1 MLDLE
6 ASLLA
11 WTMTKISLVGLVG
24 QLQRKLGRSPSLF
37 WSVLQLYFHHHL
49 HLCHWH
55 CELQYTKVRSFLSLS
70 LSYFISSISAFISF
84 STFFPSSLSPVPS
97 SPSSFLPSFSYP
109 NSSSSQS
116 PFPSPTTLPSQSQL
130 LTLRTSMNWRQVFLH
145 YWTSF
150 SPHFCLNCLILIPF
164 SLFPCPNISYPQF
177 IEFPISIVSPI
188 WP

>member
-97 SPSSFLPSFSYP
+97 SPFSFLPSFSYP

-116 PFPSPTTLPSQSQL
+116 QL
-130 LTLRTSMNWRQVFLH
+130 LTLWTSMNWHQVFLH
-145 YWTSF
+145 FWTSF
-150 SPHFCLNCLILIPF
+150 SPHFCLNCLILILFSPF
-164 SLFPCPNISYPQF
+164 PYPTISYPPF

>member
-11 WTMTKISLVGLVG
+11 WTMTKISLLGLVG

-116 PFPSPTTLPSQSQL
+116 PFPSPTTPQSQL

-145 YWTSF
+145 FWTSF
-150 SPHFCLNCLILIPF
+150 SPHFCLNRLILIPF
-164 SLFPCPNISYPQF
+164 YPLFLFQLFLILNL
-177 IEFPISIVSPI
+177 
-188 WP
+188 